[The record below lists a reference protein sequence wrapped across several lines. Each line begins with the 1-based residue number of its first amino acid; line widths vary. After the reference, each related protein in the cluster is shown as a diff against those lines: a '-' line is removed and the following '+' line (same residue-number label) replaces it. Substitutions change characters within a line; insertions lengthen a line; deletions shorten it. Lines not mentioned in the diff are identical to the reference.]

1 MMLRTLQFIALASLL
16 VSMAGCYAPEPRPFA
31 GRGGRSLDR
40 PPRYGETNRY
50 VQPGPPG
57 NTPPPPPQRMA
68 VDPDIDPRT
77 VPPGV
82 DLTPPPGLPAPIDR
96 GLTATPPTNGPAP
109 SATPQTAPTTAPGT
123 TATPTPPPT
132 TADAPY
138 ARPVPG
144 KPGFVYS
151 PHEAGK
157 ILDVT
162 GLRPG
167 TKVKDPQTGAV
178 FRVP

>member
-1 MMLRTLQFIALASLL
+1 MSRLTHLIAPAALCALL
-16 VSMAGCYAPEPRPFA
+16 AGCYGPEPRPFA
-31 GRGGRSLDR
+31 GRGGRSLDQ

-50 VQPGPPG
+50 IEPA
-57 NTPPPPPQRMA
+57 TPPPTAQRQQ

-82 DLTPPPGLPAPIDR
+82 DLTPPPGVPPPIDP
-96 GLTATPPTNGPAP
+96 GLSATPPATGPAAP
-109 SATPQTAPTTAPGT
+109 SATTPPATDPGT
-123 TATPTPPPT
+123 TATTPPKPAAS
-132 TADAPY
+132 ADAPY
-138 ARPVPG
+138 ARAVPG

-167 TKVKDPQTGAV
+167 TKVKDPQTGAM